1 MRGMPDEDQGRAVD
15 GEPRGELTLRTLA
28 MPADTNPSGDIFGG
42 WIMSLMDLAGGMKA
56 AQVAEGR
63 VVTVAAS
70 RMAFMKPVKV
80 GDQVCCYAEVGRIG
94 RTSLVLDVETWVLRN
109 VKNARIKVTQAEF
122 TYVAV
127 DADGRPRPV
136 VGEPAPDPAT

>member
-1 MRGMPDEDQGRAVD
+1 MPDRGHERAVD

-56 AQVAEGR
+56 ARVVEGR
-63 VVTVAAS
+63 VVTAAVS

-80 GDQVCCYAEVGRIG
+80 GDQVCCYAEVRRIG
-94 RTSLVLDVETWVLRN
+94 RTSLVLDVETWVLRH
-109 VKNARIKVTQAEF
+109 VKGARIKVTEAEF

-127 DADGRPRPV
+127 DAEGRPRPV
-136 VGEPAPDPAT
+136 SVEPNPHPAT

>member
-1 MRGMPDEDQGRAVD
+1 
-15 GEPRGELTLRTLA
+15 

-70 RMAFMKPVKV
+70 HMSFMKPVKV
-80 GDQVCCYAEVGRIG
+80 GDQVCCYAAVRRIG

-127 DADGRPRPV
+127 DAEGQPRPV
-136 VGEPAPDPAT
+136 QGIDPAT